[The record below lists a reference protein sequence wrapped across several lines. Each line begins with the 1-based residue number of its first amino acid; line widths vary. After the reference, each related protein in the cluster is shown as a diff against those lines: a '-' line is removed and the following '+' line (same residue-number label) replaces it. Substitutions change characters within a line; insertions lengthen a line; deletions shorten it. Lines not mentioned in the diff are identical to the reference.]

1 MISAGNESFDEC
13 ELPACFSAVGW
24 LLICAAAA

>member
-1 MISAGNESFDEC
+1 MIPAGNESFDLD
-13 ELPACFSAVGW
+13 ELPACFSGVGW